1 MTKVMNEAMSLPADA
16 RICLVEKLL
25 SSLNIPTS
33 TEIDHLWAEE
43 AERRVQGID
52 NGTVKL
58 IPGEEVFR
66 KIRTKYNR

>member
-1 MTKVMNEAMSLPADA
+1 MTKVINEAMSLPADA
-16 RICLVEKLL
+16 RIGLVEKLL

-33 TEIDHLWAEE
+33 TEIDHLWTEE
-43 AERRVQGID
+43 AERRVQEID
-52 NGTVKL
+52 NGTVEL